1 MKTKIA
7 LVTILLPIF
16 LVFLSVETTAKNES
30 SCVGCHTDDSV
41 LKRLGRV
48 PPFPAGEGGG

>member
-16 LVFLSVETTAKNES
+16 LVFLSVATTAKNES
-30 SCVGCHTDDSV
+30 SCVGCHTDDSL
-41 LKRLGRV
+41 LKKLCKV
-48 PPFPAGEGGG
+48 PPLPAGEGGG